1 MSLSASVKKELDRIN
16 QQPGSSVALAAER
29 TTGGTAALSVEVDW
43 TKGPWRSGP
52 TPGITRISHGR
63 RLPACAVGWDDR
75 RHLLG
80 EQGDWTMIEFLAL
93 IVVAGVVLYLTYI
106 PLSPPMKD
114 LIRERDEA
122 RAEAERLRALLA
134 AALGER

>member
-1 MSLSASVKKELDRIN
+1 
-16 QQPGSSVALAAER
+16 
-29 TTGGTAALSVEVDW
+29 
-43 TKGPWRSGP
+43 
-52 TPGITRISHGR
+52 
-63 RLPACAVGWDDR
+63 
-75 RHLLG
+75 
-80 EQGDWTMIEFLAL
+80 MIEFLAL